1 MGSNQGDS
9 LGALDAA
16 LSELSA
22 SIAGL
27 RASSV
32 YRTKPRYD
40 EDQAEFLN
48 LVAAGDT
55 ELTPRE
61 LLALTQGI
69 EAAHGRDR
77 SKERFKGP
85 RPLDIDLLLYGEFV
99 MAEPEL
105 LIPHPGIEERAFVLV
120 PLLELEPEL
129 RAPAA
134 APRGGRRY
142 ADALALLP
150 DQGIYL
156 FRPARL

>member
-1 MGSNQGDS
+1 M
-9 LGALDAA
+9 
-16 LSELSA
+16 
-22 SIAGL
+22 

-48 LVAAGDT
+48 LVASGDT
-55 ELTPRE
+55 ELSPRE

-69 EAAHGRDR
+69 EAKHGRDR
-77 SKERFKGP
+77 AKERFKGP
-85 RPLDIDLLLYGEFV
+85 RPLDIDLLLYGELV

-105 LIPHPGIEERAFVLV
+105 MIPHPGIEERAFVLV
-120 PLLELEPEL
+120 PLLEIEPEL

-134 APRGGRRY
+134 GPRGGRRY
-142 ADALALLP
+142 AEALALLP

-156 FRPARL
+156 YRTARL